1 MILQQ
6 QLPPPVNGTADDTAR
21 LSSWCAS
28 FAQRLKHTLINL
40 DDSNITGMSAA
51 KLDSGT
57 VSLDRVALD
66 GTSVSADAHSVTVR
80 SGDSIIF
87 SVNDSGSLY
96 IGGPGGSQYVRLDGD
111 SLSICA
117 DTIVCNSIET
127 KE

>member
-6 QLPPPVNGTADDTAR
+6 QSPPPVNGTADDTAR

-57 VSLDRVALD
+57 VSLDRVGRDERFGRRAFRN
-66 GTSVSADAHSVTVR
+66 GAKR
-80 SGDSIIF
+80 G
-87 SVNDSGSLY
+87 
-96 IGGPGGSQYVRLDGD
+96 QYYFQRQ
-111 SLSICA
+111 
-117 DTIVCNSIET
+117 
-127 KE
+127 